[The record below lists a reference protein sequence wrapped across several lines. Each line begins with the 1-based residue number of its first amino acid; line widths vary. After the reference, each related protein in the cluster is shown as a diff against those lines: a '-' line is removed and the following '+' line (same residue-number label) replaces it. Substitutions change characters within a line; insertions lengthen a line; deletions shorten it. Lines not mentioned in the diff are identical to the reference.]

1 MKHFYFVFSTMLV
14 FAMNSA
20 ACAPAPALTATLI
33 PSPIPTEI
41 PKATATAIPTLTPIP
56 TDAPTITPTPGPLVI
71 KDDFST
77 KSNIWGA
84 CDKCQW
90 IGGKLLFGPYAPRDN
105 GLNQVFTLICEAC
118 GEHPYFRVAADVTF
132 TSGYGGDRDYGVGG
146 VVPNK
151 YFAGAGIAI
160 TTQIGI
166 LDAFDFVTNTWSG
179 SDPKR
184 YDAIK
189 AAPATN
195 HVEFIVKPDASGS
208 LTYYSLVNGTA
219 IITLSGQHQYPL
231 KPDLYLAWHSVGV
244 IFDNFEFEEII
255 P

>member
-1 MKHFYFVFSTMLV
+1 MKHFHLVFSTIIALV
-14 FAMNSA
+14 LISS
-20 ACAPAPALTATLI
+20 ACAPAPTLTPTLI
-33 PSPIPTEI
+33 PSLIPTVI

-84 CDKCQW
+84 CDQCQW
-90 IGGKLLFGPYAPRDN
+90 INGKLLLGPYAPRGS

-132 TSGYGGDRDYGVGG
+132 ASGYGGDREYGVGG
-146 VVPNK
+146 VVPDK
-151 YFAGAGIAI
+151 YFAGAGIS
-160 TTQIGI
+160 TTSHGI
-166 LDAFDFVTNTWSG
+166 LDAFDFATNTWSG
-179 SDPKR
+179 SGWKI
-184 YDAIK
+184 YNAIK
-189 AAPATN
+189 AGAVTN

-208 LTYYSLVNGTA
+208 LAYYSIVNGTT
-219 IITLSGQHQYPL
+219 IVTLSGQHERPL